1 MKILAIDGNSL
12 LHRAWHAYGPR
23 DGAEPLTHEGEPV
36 FAVHGFFS
44 MLAALVKLHHPT
56 HLVVGFDSRTNERK
70 IADPTYKATRSSAD
84 PDLYR
89 QMNRTQEILKAT
101 GIHTVVVEGWEAD
114 DVIGSTAA
122 WADAADARCVV
133 ATSDRDSFQLVSPNT
148 VVWRITN
155 GVKNA
160 EEVNEGWLR
169 KKYGVDGPGYLELAA
184 MRGDSSDN
192 LPGVAGVG
200 EKTAMTICALGPVEA
215 TIAAIKANDEGTVKA
230 LKSAA
235 KKLIAGEEAF
245 MHNKWMMSIR
255 RDLDVSVPS
264 GDLST
269 VVPSVVLREMSAAGI
284 PSAGT
289 QFARAVNVALS
300 AF

>member
-23 DGAEPLTHEGEPV
+23 DGVEPLTHEGVPV

-70 IADPTYKATRSSAD
+70 VADPSYKATRSSAD
-84 PDLYR
+84 PDLYL
-89 QMNRTQEILKAT
+89 QMKRTQEILTAT

-122 WADAADARCVV
+122 WADAMGARCVV
-133 ATSDRDSFQLVSPNT
+133 ATSDRDSFQLVSPTT

-160 EEVNEGWLR
+160 EEINEGWLR

-192 LPGVAGVG
+192 LPGVTGVG
-200 EKTAMTICALGPVEA
+200 EKTAMAICALGPVDA
-215 TIAAIKANDEGTVKA
+215 TIAAIKANDQETISTLKA
-230 LKSAA
+230 AA

-245 MHNKWMMSIR
+245 IHNKWMMSIR
-255 RDLDVSVPS
+255 RDLDVAVPS
-264 GDLST
+264 GDLSN
-269 VVPSVVLREMSAAGI
+269 VVVAAVLKEMNAAGI
-284 PSAGT
+284 PSAAT
-289 QFARAVNVALS
+289 QFARSITVALS